1 MQMVRLI
8 IMTKQVS
15 AKEPNF
21 AVGVR
26 STRAKQRSFVEAMKG
41 DFGFLNFEV
50 RLRFLLLA
58 IAPSKLGHTV
68 TVRLMFRSTRER
80 SYSST

>member
-1 MQMVRLI
+1 MILTNVYL
-8 IMTKQVS
+8 IMTGQIS

-41 DFGFLNFEV
+41 DFGFLNYEV
-50 RLRFLLLA
+50 GFRV
-58 IAPSKLGHTV
+58 IPSLYCNCKCMLYAWLSG
-68 TVRLMFRSTRER
+68 
-80 SYSST
+80 

>member
-1 MQMVRLI
+1 MMN
-8 IMTKQVS
+8 KQVS

-50 RLRFLLLA
+50 SFRLLQ
-58 IAPSKLGHTV
+58 
-68 TVRLMFRSTRER
+68 
-80 SYSST
+80 

>member
-1 MQMVRLI
+1 MILTNVYL
-8 IMTKQVS
+8 IMTGQIS

-50 RLRFLLLA
+50 SFHVHCNSRLVL
-58 IAPSKLGHTV
+58 KLQV
-68 TVRLMFRSTRER
+68 CIFNARLSVI
-80 SYSST
+80 